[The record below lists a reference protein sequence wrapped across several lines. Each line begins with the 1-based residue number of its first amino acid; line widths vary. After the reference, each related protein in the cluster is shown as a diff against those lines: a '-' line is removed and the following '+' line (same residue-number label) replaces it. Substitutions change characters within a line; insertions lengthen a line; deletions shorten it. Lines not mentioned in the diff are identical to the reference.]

1 MSITAVMLFHTAA
14 PNNYYVQRKARKI
27 VIIIGNEYPTYA
39 YIIMIV
45 TIGIYT
51 AKYIVPR
58 PALSQFQLALFIET
72 ETTTRGLKNF
82 AVYNVGHVIFPRSFY
97 HIELTSY

>member
-1 MSITAVMLFHTAA
+1 MLFHTAA

-27 VIIIGNEYPTYA
+27 TKQVITIGNEYPTYA
-39 YIIMIV
+39 YIIMIASYV
-45 TIGIYT
+45 TISIYT

-72 ETTTRGLKNF
+72 ETTRGLKSQTTSF
-82 AVYNVGHVIFPRSFY
+82 AIPKTQ
-97 HIELTSY
+97 E